1 MSDRPTVRAIARVA
15 AACCVAVLLAVAVA
29 PTTAQAYM
37 RWSARV
43 SVRIETAATFA
54 TDTFTIVPMLGEN
67 GSISPSATQ
76 TVDSGGGAVFTIEP
90 TTGYDIADVLVDGTS
105 VGAVSSYTFADVTA
119 DHTISATFVLKTYT
133 LTYQAAGCNGSIA
146 GQSTQVVGY
155 GADGTTVTATPTRT
169 GYRFVQ
175 WSDNGSTCA
184 VRQDLG
190 VTGNISAIAS
200 FSNTYTVSFESDGV
214 TVKTVDGVVYNT
226 SLGCRMPADPI
237 RTGYTFAGW
246 NTAVDGSGTVFDCRT
261 SVKSTITVYAQ
272 WTRTTCRVTFHVN
285 VCGGSNR
292 GSFTQVVDYGGV
304 ATPPVDPTRSGC
316 AFAGWYVAPGL
327 TACYEFATPVTADIT
342 LYAKWIADRTIWFD
356 SEGGSA
362 VASITKPSGSLVATP
377 TAPTRSG
384 YTFAG
389 WYTSWK
395 LKTPYAFTTMP
406 DSDITLYAKWI
417 KGRTISFDSQ
427 GGSAVAHETAACGS
441 AVTAP
446 NPPTK
451 PGYTF
456 AGWYTSSKL
465 RTLYTFTTMPD
476 SDITLYAK
484 WVVGTYTVTF
494 DANGGTCSPSSITV
508 TCGSVLGGSVPNPTR
523 TGYTFC
529 GWNAAADGSGAAFGG
544 TTPVSSSLTV
554 YAQWRIRTCTVTYRV
569 AGCDGSRAAP
579 SPQVVDFGGV
589 VTTPTVATRPG
600 YTFSGWYTEV
610 DRKTLYQFA
619 TPVTADITLY
629 ATWTAVHTIS
639 FDSEGGSVVPAIHQ
653 ASGSVVTA
661 PAAPTKC
668 GCRFAGWYTTSKLKT
683 PYTFTTMP
691 DSDIKLYAK
700 WTGGRRSS
708 GAESKGDSTH
718 KAASETE
725 HTPAAQQR
733 PSEET
738 SRTVPSADETHV
750 DQAHAP
756 EGSPDT
762 PSAHERPQAGSPAE
776 PPKTPDPPSGP
787 AVAPAAKITDDAKPA
802 ESACPPA
809 P

>member
-1 MSDRPTVRAIARVA
+1 MA
-15 AACCVAVLLAVAVA
+15 AACCFAVLLAIAVA
-29 PTTAQAYM
+29 PATAQAYWRCSSRISM
-37 RWSARV
+37 K
-43 SVRIETAATFA
+43 IETAATFA
-54 TDTFTIVPMLGEN
+54 SNTFTIAPILGAN

-76 TVDSGGGAVFTIEP
+76 TVESGGGAVFTIEP
-90 TTGYDIADVLVDGTS
+90 TVGYDIADVIVDGNS
-105 VGAVSSYTFADVTA
+105 VGAVSSYAFADVTA

-133 LTYQAAGCNGSIA
+133 LTYQAAGCNGSIV
-146 GQSTQVVGY
+146 GQSTQMVAY
-155 GADGTTVTATPTRT
+155 GANGATVTATPTRT

-175 WSDNGSTCA
+175 WSDTGSTCA

-190 VTGNISAIAS
+190 VTGNISATAS
-200 FSNTYTVSFESDGV
+200 FSNTYTVSFESNGV
-214 TVKTVDGVVYNT
+214 TVNTVDGVVYNT
-226 SLGCRMPADPI
+226 SLGRGMPPDPI
-237 RTGYTFAGW
+237 RTGDTFTGW
-246 NTAVDGSGTVFDCRT
+246 NTASDGSGAVFGCATPVR
-261 SVKSTITVYAQ
+261 STITVYAQ
-272 WTRTTCRVTFHVN
+272 WTHATCRVTFRVN
-285 VCGGSNR
+285 GCSGSNR

-304 ATPPVDPTRSGC
+304 ATLPVDPTRSGC
-316 AFAGWYVAPGL
+316 AFAGWYVDPGL
-327 TACYEFATPVTADIT
+327 TACYEFATPVTNDIT
-342 LYAKWIADRTIWFD
+342 LYAKWVADHTIWFD

-362 VASITKPSGSLVATP
+362 VAAITKPSGSLVATP

-389 WYTSWK
+389 WYTSCK
-395 LKTPYAFTTMP
+395 LRTPYAFTTMP
-406 DSDITLYAKWI
+406 DSDITVYAKWI

-427 GGSAVAHETAACGS
+427 GGSAVAHVTAACGS

-456 AGWYTSSKL
+456 AGWYTTSKL
-465 RTLYTFTTMPD
+465 RTPYTFTTMPD
-476 SDITLYAK
+476 RDITLYAK
-484 WVVGTYTVTF
+484 WTASTCTAIF
-494 DANGGTCSPSSITV
+494 NSNGGASGSISVTV
-508 TCGSVLGGSVPNPTR
+508 KCGGALGTNMPTAPTR
-523 TGYTFC
+523 IGYVFT
-529 GWNAAADGSGAAFGG
+529 GWNTAADGSGTVFDGA
-544 TTPVSSSLTV
+544 TTVSSSLTV
-554 YAQWRIRTCTVTYRV
+554 YAQWRIRTCTVTYHV
-569 AGCDGSRAAP
+569 AGCDGPSAAP

-589 VTTPTVATRPG
+589 VTTPTVATKRG

-610 DRKTLYQFA
+610 DRKALYEFA

-629 ATWTAVHTIS
+629 ATWVADHTIS
-639 FDSEGGSVVPAIHQ
+639 FDSGGGSVVPAIHQ

-668 GCRFAGWYTTSKLKT
+668 GCSFAGWYSTSKLKT

-700 WTGGRRSS
+700 WTGGRRAS
-708 GAESKGDSTH
+708 GAESKGDPTH

-750 DQAHAP
+750 DHAHAP
-756 EGSPDT
+756 EGSSDT

-787 AVAPAAKITDDAKPA
+787 AVAPAAKIADDAKPV
-802 ESACPPA
+802 ESPCPPT